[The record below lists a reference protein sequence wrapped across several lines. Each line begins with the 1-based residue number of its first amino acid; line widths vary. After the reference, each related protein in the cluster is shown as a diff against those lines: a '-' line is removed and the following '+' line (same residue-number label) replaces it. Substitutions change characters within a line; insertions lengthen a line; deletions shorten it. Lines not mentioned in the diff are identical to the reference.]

1 MEEVTVS
8 DLVNANST
16 LESASPDLSPVARP
30 ANAEPWKRKDRSQ
43 VVGVALSAILPALIT
58 WFLGSSMAL
67 DATVAIVSIFLP
79 LQLIASA
86 AIGIRIFGRRGIA
99 ESLLI
104 TATVLLSL
112 MVSVLLLSVLWS
124 VISAGAE
131 TISWTFLGQNNV
143 YISPTTSLEYGG
155 VGHSIIGT
163 LLIVGLTTLVTVPFG
178 IAIAVYL
185 TETRGKARGAIRV
198 LIQAMSGLP
207 SVVAGLFVYSA
218 LIATGITQYAGWA
231 GSLALLP
238 LMLPTVARIAE
249 EALRLVPAEYRNGAL
264 ALGAPAYRAFLQ
276 VTLPAAKTGIITAVL
291 LGIAR
296 IIGETAP
303 LLLTTFAA
311 NNTSFNLFSGSMSSL
326 PTYLY
331 QYISNGND
339 TSTQRAWGA
348 ALVVLILVGILFTAA
363 RVFGRAK
370 KTTSKSLTKAK
381 SPRKAN

>member
-1 MEEVTVS
+1 MTTS
-8 DLVNANST
+8 DF
-16 LESASPDLSPVARP
+16 SAQLDLSPVARP
-30 ANAEPWKRKDRSQ
+30 ANAEPWKRKDRKQ
-43 VVGVALSAILPALIT
+43 VIGVALA
-58 WFLGSSMAL
+58 
-67 DATVAIVSIFLP
+67 AIVPAAIALAIGSGLGIDSTIVVVAIFLP
-79 LQLIASA
+79 LQILASA
-86 AIGIRIFGRRGIA
+86 VMGVRIFGRRGIA

-104 TATVLLSL
+104 TFTVLLSML
-112 MVSVLLLSVLWS
+112 VATLLLSVLWS
-124 VISAGAE
+124 VISAGAQ
-131 TISWTFLGQNNV
+131 TISWTFLSQNNV

-155 VGHSIIGT
+155 VGHSIVGT
-163 LLIVGLTTLVTVPFG
+163 ILIVGLTTLVTVPFG

-185 TETRGKARGAIRV
+185 TETRGKARGAIRI

-218 LIATGITQYAGWA
+218 LIASGITQYAGWA

-276 VTLPAAKTGIITAVL
+276 VTLPAAKTGIVTAVL

-348 ALVVLILVGILFTAA
+348 ALVVLILVGVLFTAA

-381 SPRKAN
+381 TARKAN

>member
-1 MEEVTVS
+1 MSDFDVT
-8 DLVNANST
+8 
-16 LESASPDLSPVARP
+16 PVARP
-30 ANAEPWKRKDRSQ
+30 TTAEPWKRKDRKQ
-43 VVGVALSAILPALIT
+43 VIGVALA
-58 WFLGSSMAL
+58 
-67 DATVAIVSIFLP
+67 AIVPAAIALAIGSGLGIDSTIVVVAIFLP
-79 LQLIASA
+79 LQILASA
-86 AIGIRIFGRRGIA
+86 VMGVRIFGRRGIA

-104 TATVLLSL
+104 TFTVLLSML
-112 MVSVLLLSVLWS
+112 VATLLLSVLWS
-124 VISAGAE
+124 VISAGAQ
-131 TISWTFLGQNNV
+131 TISWTFLSQNNV

-155 VGHSIIGT
+155 VGHSIVGT
-163 LLIVGLTTLVTVPFG
+163 ILIVGLTTLVTVPFG

-185 TETRGKARGAIRV
+185 TETRGKARGAIRI

-218 LIATGITQYAGWA
+218 LIASGITQYAGWA

-276 VTLPAAKTGIITAVL
+276 VTLPAAKTGIVTAVL

-331 QYISNGND
+331 S
-339 TSTQRAWGA
+339 TSRTVTTLQRN
-348 ALVVLILVGILFTAA
+348 ALGVRRL
-363 RVFGRAK
+363 
-370 KTTSKSLTKAK
+370 SC
-381 SPRKAN
+381 